1 MEKAVLY
8 ARVSS
13 KEQEKEGYSIP
24 AQIELLKG
32 YAQKN
37 NIKIDKIFT
46 ESETAKRAGRKAFNE
61 MLAYM
66 KKNKINIILVEKTDR
81 LYRNFKDYVTLE
93 EIPNLVIH
101 FVKDREILDEKAPAS
116 VKLAHGFRV
125 LIAKNYID
133 NLRDEV
139 NKGRA
144 EKIKQGG
151 YPHKAPLGYLNATDK
166 NTNKKTIILD
176 KEKAPFIKRVF
187 EMYSTG
193 VYSVDEIRQILY
205 KEGFNNGGKP
215 YSKPKMLQALK
226 DPFYIGKCEIKG
238 VIYDGKHT
246 PIIDVDLYN
255 KVQKMFNQSKARSHD
270 VEFAYTGL
278 ITCGHCGCQMTA
290 ELKKGKYVYYH
301 CTGKRGGT
309 CKKDYIREELID
321 EVFLDLIGRIPNPE
335 GAIFDIIRNSIMDIR
350 KSKGEFEETSTEAIQ
365 KQIERLNARIDNLY
379 TDKLDGRISEEF
391 WREKHNLWYSE
402 KDALI
407 NKLKELNNVARTFDE
422 GTNLLANFCKH
433 APQAFLKANAKK
445 KQQILKMIG
454 SNFVYKN
461 KKLSVE
467 LNSVFDLLIN
477 NHSVNYGGTC
487 LPKLELYNF
496 VSKLE
501 KAMSQEFI
509 CQLKGLDLAA

>member
-24 AQIELLKG
+24 AQIELLKN

-46 ESETAKRAGRKAFNE
+46 ESETAKKAGRKAFNE
-61 MLAYM
+61 MLAHM
-66 KKNKINIILVEKTDR
+66 KKSKINIILVEKTDR

-93 EIPNLVIH
+93 EIPNLIIH

-151 YPHKAPLGYLNATDK
+151 FPHKAPVGYLNDTDK
-166 NTNKKTIILD
+166 STGKKTIIID
-176 KEKAPFIKRVF
+176 KQKAPFIKKLF
-187 EMYSTG
+187 ELYSTG
-193 VYSVDEIRQILY
+193 AYSVDELRQTLF
-205 KEGFNNGGKP
+205 KEGFNHKGKP
-215 YSKPKMLQALK
+215 YSKPKLLYTLK
-226 DPFYIGKCEIKG
+226 DVFYIGKFIING
-238 VIYDGKHT
+238 VVYDGKHA
-246 PIIDVDLYN
+246 PIIDVELFN

-270 VEFAYTGL
+270 TEFAYTGL

-309 CKKDYIREELID
+309 CKKDYIREELIND
-321 EVFLDLIGRIPNPE
+321 VFMDLIGRIPNPE
-335 GAIFDIIRNSIMDIR
+335 GPIFDIIRNSIKDIR
-350 KSKGEFEETSTEAIQ
+350 KSKGEFEEASTEAIQ
-365 KQIERLNARIDNLY
+365 KQIDRLSSRIDNLY
-379 TDKLDGRISEEF
+379 TDKLDGKISEDF
-391 WREKHNLWYSE
+391 WKEKHALWYSE
-402 KDALI
+402 KDTLL
-407 NKLKELNNVARTFDE
+407 NKLRELNNAARTFDE

-454 SNFVYKN
+454 SNFSYKD

-467 LNSVFDLLIN
+467 LSSVFDILIN
-477 NHSVNYGGTC
+477 HKVVNFGATQ
-487 LPKLELYNF
+487 LPKLELIDF
-496 VSKLE
+496 VSKL
-501 KAMSQEFI
+501 KQAMSQEFI
-509 CQLKGLDLAA
+509 SDLKRFELAA